1 MLQAGNRIKSRQGH
15 VDTLFQSGMAF
26 SGVDKFPLV
35 AKILVDMRLQELVQ
49 ENQRL
54 KAENEKL
61 KLMMFWQTHD
71 ISWLRH
77 HIFENIQF
85 YLECGCRRC
94 NLFQDINGRI
104 VYRQCCNL
112 SFFEDF
118 AEKHGFKVAKAS
130 LEKFDDEFVAIK
142 NEDLGETWDDDKVTF
157 YSGDAHFVLPS
168 DTTHLV
174 VLGYGERLSK
184 ARSVHDPEVVKLKK
198 FFEEITKF
206 GWHNRESR
214 RS

>member
-15 VDTLFQSGMAF
+15 VDTLFQSGMAL

-35 AKILVDMRLQELVQ
+35 AKVLVDMRLQELVQ

-130 LEKFDDEFVAIK
+130 LEKRTRIW
-142 NEDLGETWDDDKVTF
+142 GETWDDDKVIF
-157 YSGDAHFVLPS
+157 YTGDAHFVLPS

-184 ARSVHDPEVVKLKK
+184 ARSVNDPEVVKLKK
-198 FFEEITKF
+198 FFEEITKI
-206 GWHNRESR
+206 GRHNRESR
-214 RS
+214 RG